1 MSILGLSEIKQ
12 PDNKGS
18 KNVGLGISHTDDG
31 VERKKAH
38 HWNFFDIILHSW
50 LQAKFIPQL
59 LCIQSKESTRH
70 SEWEIHMEPTKVLL
84 FFFITTQAKGTNL
97 NPHPKEWINTSQ
109 DGQTP
114 SF

>member
-38 HWNFFDIILHSW
+38 HWNFFDIILHS
-50 LQAKFIPQL
+50 
-59 LCIQSKESTRH
+59 
-70 SEWEIHMEPTKVLL
+70 
-84 FFFITTQAKGTNL
+84 
-97 NPHPKEWINTSQ
+97 
-109 DGQTP
+109 
-114 SF
+114 

>member
-18 KNVGLGISHTDDG
+18 KNVALGISHTDDG

-84 FFFITTQAKGTNL
+84 FFL
-97 NPHPKEWINTSQ
+97 
-109 DGQTP
+109 
-114 SF
+114 